1 MFPRILL
8 ATLFATSAAAEPFS
22 FVALGGHE
30 LLIQATVQFC
40 NVPIL
45 KKLKTKP
52 AKQALKA
59 HDCLPKV
66 KKSNTKK
73 DKFRGKVLKQKT
85 PPGTTAPPGTVV
97 PIVIGKK
104 T

>member
-1 MFPRILL
+1 MFP
-8 ATLFATSAAAEPFS
+8 ADGASVDFTP
-22 FVALGGHE
+22 LGSHE

-59 HDCLPKV
+59 HDCQPKV
-66 KKSNTKK
+66 KKSKTKK
-73 DKFRGKVLKQKT
+73 DKFRGKVLKQKI
-85 PPGTTAPPGTVV
+85 PPRHHGRSGHGRPDRDREET
-97 PIVIGKK
+97 
-104 T
+104 